1 MLRQIGDFKLI
12 FLLLIAGSI
21 FRFFVILLIIVNT
34 DFLLVITQ
42 TETWTEKRLRGN
54 LLRAEF
60 ESS

>member
-1 MLRQIGDFKLI
+1 MLRQIGDFKSI